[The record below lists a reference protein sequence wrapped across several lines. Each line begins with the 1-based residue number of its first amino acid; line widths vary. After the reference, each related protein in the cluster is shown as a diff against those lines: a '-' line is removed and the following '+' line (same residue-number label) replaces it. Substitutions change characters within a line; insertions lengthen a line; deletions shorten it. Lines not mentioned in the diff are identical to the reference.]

1 MDIIELL
8 ERRDELGLSLLKEKY
23 ADYCYG
29 IIFRLLEDRELS
41 EEALS
46 DVWLA
51 IWNAIPPTRPARLR
65 PYLAKT
71 ARNIAV
77 DYIKHERAQKRD
89 GMTVLLDELAEC
101 VSAPG
106 TPEETVMVE
115 ELGTAID
122 RFLAAQSRRDRS
134 VFLCRYYFAETTS
147 EIAARYSL
155 RESNVLVILSRM
167 RKKLKKFLKQEG
179 YLI

>member
-1 MDIIELL
+1 MDIIERL
-8 ERRDELGLSLLKEKY
+8 ERRDEQGLSLLKEKY

-51 IWNAIPPTRPARLR
+51 IWNAIPPARPARLR

-77 DYIKHERAQKRD
+77 NYIKHERAQKRD

-101 VSAPG
+101 IPDPKSMEDGELKELLRQFVNSLE
-106 TPEETVMVE
+106 PEVQRIFLRRYWFGSTVG
-115 ELGTAID
+115 ELAK
-122 RFLAAQSRRDRS
+122 ASH
-134 VFLCRYYFAETTS
+134 CS
-147 EIAARYSL
+147 ENRITG
-155 RESNVLVILSRM
+155 ILFRA
-167 RKKLKKFLKQEG
+167 RKKLRKLLEKEG
-179 YLI
+179 YEL